1 MEINENHLKI
11 NESQSKPR
19 VAPAGIAKPSN
30 KKTESCVVFKYVF
43 FQMAQIAW
51 NVCKDLNAKP
61 LETARRGEMRNGG
74 SGTSASCAPLC
85 TTSMQT
91 PSTGRLCKAVV
102 SSVAC

>member
-19 VAPAGIAKPSN
+19 VASAGIAKPSN

-51 NVCKDLNAKP
+51 NVCKDFKSKH
-61 LETARRGEMRNGG
+61 LETARRGEIKGMMGQERVQ
-74 SGTSASCAPLC
+74 AVPHYAQQPYRHHRPAVCAKPWSPL
-85 TTSMQT
+85 
-91 PSTGRLCKAVV
+91 
-102 SSVAC
+102 

>member
-19 VAPAGIAKPSN
+19 VASAGIAKPSN

-74 SGTSASCAPLC
+74 SGGPHRPAVCTRPWSPL
-85 TTSMQT
+85 
-91 PSTGRLCKAVV
+91 
-102 SSVAC
+102 